1 MFRKILLPVDFSA
14 KNQPAIDVALE
25 LAQSAG
31 RDPRAQTIAGRD
43 PRTQSIAP
51 ADVDLL
57 HVVETIEHI
66 DFSEMEDFY
75 RKLEARAAAQLAVLA
90 ERFGGAGVR
99 ARQDVLFGRRAE
111 TILKHAAELGSDLI
125 VLSSFVVDRE
135 HPALGLGT
143 ISYQVAIVARCPVLL
158 VK

>member
-31 RDPRAQTIAGRD
+31 GDPRAE
-43 PRTQSIAP
+43 SIAP
-51 ADVDLL
+51 AEVDLL

-135 HPALGLGT
+135 
-143 ISYQVAIVARCPVLL
+143 
-158 VK
+158 